1 MSMEKE
7 LLNTFDKELLIKD
20 LSSRLPYN
28 VIVDYSYNAFDLR
41 KGNYVKHAKHG
52 SKCILTCSLLD
63 VFISPRQNEAGEY
76 IKPYLFPLSSMTD
89 KDLVEFF
96 QIRGLNLNSDE
107 LKTFRRGITV
117 IASTLPSYSRH
128 IDWLNKNHFDYRGLI
143 EKGLAIDATGLNI
156 Y

>member
-1 MSMEKE
+1 MDTNG
-7 LLNTFDKELLIKD
+7 NTKKLLIKD

-28 VIVDYSYNAFDLR
+28 VIVDYSYNAYDLH
-41 KGNYVKHAKHG
+41 KGNYVKHVKNG

-76 IKPYLFPLSSMTD
+76 IKPYLFPLSSMTEEQKQD
-89 KDLVEFF
+89 YHY
-96 QIRGLNLNSDE
+96 
-107 LKTFRRGITV
+107 ITERWMYD
-117 IASTLPSYSRH
+117 SSYSICDS
-128 IDWLNKNHFDYRGLI
+128 IDWLNAHHFDYRCLI